1 MVVDL
6 SWGLSAADADRTY
19 QMLPEAGSKSI
30 RVGVGWRTVETS
42 RGVYNSTK
50 LSLYDGI
57 VTRARAAGQRV
68 LFNIVDTP
76 GWANGGQGANVPPSD
91 PNAIAPFLRFM
102 AARYSARGVE
112 AFEIWNEPDTARFW
126 NPPDPAKYAALLRV
140 AYAAIKSAAPGM
152 KVVTGGT
159 SGNDYAFWSRAYA
172 AGIAGHFDV
181 MGLHPYTGRTTPDY
195 VYYDSSGRIAEW
207 AFVGYR
213 EIRRLML
220 AHGDDKPIW
229 FTEFGWSS
237 ASDGGWASVGPTN
250 QAAYLTRAFAIMRQ
264 DPYVGVA
271 HWYIGR
277 DGDWEIDATFGL
289 VTWDWVPKPSYEAF
303 RAAARPT
310 GSP

>member
-1 MVVDL
+1 
-6 SWGLSAADADRTY
+6 
-19 QMLPEAGSKSI
+19 MLAQSGSKWI
-30 RVGVGWRTVETS
+30 RVGVGWRSAETS
-42 RGVYNSTK
+42 PGVYSSTK
-50 LSLYDGI
+50 LALYDGI
-57 VTRARAAGQRV
+57 VARARAAGQRV

-91 PNAIAPFLRFM
+91 PNSIAPFLRFM
-102 AARYSARGVE
+102 AARYSPRGVE
-112 AFEIWNEPDTARFW
+112 AFEIWNEQDISRFW
-126 NPPDPAKYAALLRV
+126 NPPDASKYAALLKV
-140 AYAAIKSAAPGM
+140 AYAAIKAAAPNI

-181 MGLHPYTGRTTPDY
+181 MGLHPYTGRATPDNI
-195 VYYDSSGRIAEW
+195 YYDSSGRIAEW

-237 ASDGGWASVGPTN
+237 ATDGGWASVGLAN
-250 QAAYLTRAFAIMRQ
+250 QASYLTRAFEILRR

-271 HWYIGR
+271 FWYIGR

-289 VTWDWVPKPSYEAF
+289 LTRDWAPKPSYGAF
-303 RAAARPT
+303 QAAAR
-310 GSP
+310 

>member
-1 MVVDL
+1 
-6 SWGLSAADADRTY
+6 
-19 QMLPEAGSKSI
+19 
-30 RVGVGWRTVETS
+30 
-42 RGVYNSTK
+42 
-50 LSLYDGI
+50 
-57 VTRARAAGQRV
+57 
-68 LFNIVDTP
+68 
-76 GWANGGQGANVPPSD
+76 
-91 PNAIAPFLRFM
+91 M

-112 AFEIWNEPDTARFW
+112 AFEIWNEQDTSRFW
-126 NPPDPAKYAALLRV
+126 NPPDASKYAALLKV
-140 AYAAIKSAAPGM
+140 AYAAIKAEAPNM

-181 MGLHPYTGRTTPDY
+181 MGLHPYTGRTTPGY

-237 ASDGGWASVGPTN
+237 ATDGGWASVGSTN
-250 QAAYLTRAFAIMRQ
+250 QAAYLSQAFEIMRQ

-271 HWYIGR
+271 YWYSGR
-277 DGDWEIDATFGL
+277 DGNWEIDATFGL
-289 VTWDWVPKPSYEAF
+289 LTWDWAPKPSYAAF
-303 RAAARPT
+303 QAAAR
-310 GSP
+310 